1 MHIWNKDDTSTWMMN
16 HNSQYIC
23 IKSNFR
29 LVIVYFSLSSIFC
42 ANIKIPYYLLN
53 GFFVILW
60 KKEKLKNGESEIRR
74 HKICMFYF
82 DHKGKIF
89 FLIGVSSTK
98 LFIRKLRVKN
108 IPYKNFYAW
117 RSHIYLKVLYPIK
130 LKKSHY
136 SVQCISTH
144 IYIAYLQK
152 IQISKVPKLWTLI
165 PTFLLKKND
174 KKVWK

>member
-1 MHIWNKDDTSTWMMN
+1 M
-16 HNSQYIC
+16 
-23 IKSNFR
+23 
-29 LVIVYFSLSSIFC
+29 
-42 ANIKIPYYLLN
+42 N

-130 LKKSHY
+130 LKKKSHY
-136 SVQCISTH
+136 SVQCICTH

-165 PTFLLKKND
+165 PTFLLKKMIKKFENKTYLKND
-174 KKVWK
+174 NKSQNKIYVVFGKNAVYQSLYVAACFLFFWSFLKQHTLSYKR